1 MEAWIKAVLVSIHN
15 SKMCKKLC
23 SIFFAISLPIPKNL
37 LVWCDF
43 VGMRLP
49 LRFCLCDRN
58 WRERNRL
65 KKKKCYGMIFLCG
78 FVTFACFSCVRQSF
92 FLFGAFLWARNCL
105 LDYICFS
112 NWYIVTLCFYSGL
125 LSLHCAS
132 FVLPLSLSLS
142 VARASQMSLHANMTY
157 LLEWTWKKCGKT
169 RFHLVNNKS
178 DEIYRKT
185 STECLFSCV
194 CLYLSTVNK

>member
-1 MEAWIKAVLVSIHN
+1 M
-15 SKMCKKLC
+15 
-23 SIFFAISLPIPKNL
+23 ISLAC
-37 LVWCDF
+37 VCRCDF
-43 VGMRLP
+43 VCAIETEESATDWRKKTVTEWF
-49 LRFCLCDRN
+49 FCVVSLHLHASLVCAS
-58 WRERNRL
+58 L
-65 KKKKCYGMIFLCG
+65 F
-78 FVTFACFSCVRQSF
+78 FSSV
-92 FLFGAFLWARNCL
+92 LFLWARNCL